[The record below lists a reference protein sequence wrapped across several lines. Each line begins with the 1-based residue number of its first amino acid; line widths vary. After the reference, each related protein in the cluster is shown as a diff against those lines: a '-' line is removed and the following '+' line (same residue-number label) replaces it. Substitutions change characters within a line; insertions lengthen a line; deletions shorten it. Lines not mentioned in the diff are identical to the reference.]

1 MSSPTTN
8 VPPIVWTPE
17 GIELPTDADILT
29 GVTADWNTAFGGNL
43 NPQLSSP
50 QGQLESSETAIV
62 ADKNS
67 NIAYITNQVDPQF
80 AQGRFQDAI
89 GRIYFMTRL
98 SAAPTVLSATL
109 GGTIGALIPQGT
121 LAVDSAQNVYQL
133 AGPVTIGSDGTV
145 TGAFS
150 NLATGPISYSGS
162 GSLQIYQVTPGLDTI
177 TGVTQLALGRNV
189 ESSQAF
195 ELRRQNIVAANS
207 QGTLDA
213 IYAAVYQVSGVLFCF
228 VLDNPSGA
236 TVDYGA
242 TNYPLAPHSLYVAVV
257 GGSAS
262 AVANAI
268 WTPKNDGAS
277 YSAWPNPPG
286 GPTVPGEGTVVTEV
300 VYDTRYSNPQPA
312 YNVSWITPASAP
324 VYFALTFNDPN
335 SALSSYLT
343 AIQDAIIA
351 QFNGE
356 GGTAPEGIGSL
367 IAASNYY
374 AAVLTAIVGSGMTL
388 VSMFVG
394 LSASPS
400 GYEAQIGIDQVPT
413 ITAGNITAST
423 V

>member
-1 MSSPTTN
+1 MGSPTTN
-8 VPPIVWTPE
+8 VPPIQWTPE
-17 GIELPTDADILT
+17 GVVLPTDADILT
-29 GVTADWNTAFGGNL
+29 GVTADWNSAFGGNL

-50 QGQLESSETAIV
+50 QGQIESSETAIV
-62 ADKNS
+62 SDKNS
-67 NIAYITNQVDPQF
+67 DIAYIANQVDPQF

-98 SAAPTVLSATL
+98 SAAPTVLSVTL
-109 GGTIGALIPQGT
+109 GGTIGALIPQGI
-121 LAVDSAQNVYQL
+121 LAVDSAQNIYQL
-133 AGPVTIGSDGTV
+133 AAPVTIGSGGTV

-150 NLATGPISYSGS
+150 NLATGPIPYSGG
-162 GSLQIYQVTPGLDTI
+162 GSLQIYQVTPGLDTL

-195 ELRRQNIVAANS
+195 ELRRQNSVAANS

-213 IYAAVYQVSGVLFCF
+213 IFSAVYKVTGVLNVF
-228 VLDNPSGA
+228 VIDNPSGV
-236 TVDYGA
+236 TVNYGA
-242 TNYPLAPHSLYVAVV
+242 TNYPLAPHSLYVAVL
-257 GGSAS
+257 GGSAA

-277 YSAWPNPPG
+277 YSAWPNPPS
-286 GPTVPGEGTVVTEV
+286 GPTVPGDGTVVTQV
-300 VYDTRYSNPQPA
+300 VYDTRYSSPQPA

-335 SALSSYLT
+335 SALSSFLSAIKT
-343 AIQDAIIA
+343 AIIN
-351 QFNGE
+351 QFE
-356 GGTAPEGIGSL
+356 GASGTAPEGIASL

-374 AAVLTAIVGSGMTL
+374 AAVLGAIVGSGMTL

-394 LSASPS
+394 LSPSPT
-400 GYEAQIGIDQVPT
+400 GYETQIGIDQVAT
-413 ITAGNITAST
+413 ISASNITAAT

>member
-1 MSSPTTN
+1 MAITN
-8 VPPIVWTPE
+8 VPPIVWTRE
-17 GIELPTDADILT
+17 GVVLPTDAQILT

-50 QGQLESSETAIV
+50 QGHLESSETAIV
-62 ADKNS
+62 SDKNS
-67 NIAYITNQVDPQF
+67 DIAYIANQVDPQF
-80 AQGRFQDAI
+80 AEGRFQDAI

-98 SAAPTVLSATL
+98 SAAPTVLSVTL

-121 LAVDSAQNVYQL
+121 LAIDSAQNVYQL
-133 AGPVTIGSDGTV
+133 ASAVTIGSGGTV

-162 GSLQIYQVTPGLDTI
+162 GSLQIYQVTPGLDTL

-195 ELRRQNIVAANS
+195 ELRRQSTVAANS
-207 QGTLDA
+207 QGTLDS
-213 IYAAVYQVSGVLFCF
+213 IFSAVFQVSGVLDVF

-236 TVDYGA
+236 TVNYGS
-242 TNYPLAPHSLYVAVV
+242 TSYPLAPHSLYVAVV
-257 GGSAS
+257 GGSAA
-262 AVANAI
+262 AVASAI
-268 WTPKNDGAS
+268 WTPKNDGSS
-277 YSAWPNPPG
+277 YSAWPNPPS
-286 GPTVPGEGTVVTEV
+286 GPTVPGLGTVVTEV
-300 VYDTRYSNPQPA
+300 VYDTRYSTPQPA

-343 AIQDAIIA
+343 AIKNAIIE

-356 GGTAPEGIGSL
+356 SGTAPQGIGSL
-367 IAASNYY
+367 VAASAYY
-374 AAVLTAIVGSGMTL
+374 ATVLSAIMGSGMTL

-394 LSASPS
+394 LSSSPT

-413 ITAGNITAST
+413 ITAGNITAGT